1 MKEFDFTVTDELG
14 IHARPAGMLVK
25 IAKKYQS
32 SIKIKKDSKEALA
45 TSLLSMMSLNIKKGD
60 NVKVVT
66 DGADE
71 DDAYEEVLDFF
82 SKNL

>member
-71 DDAYEEVLDFF
+71 DAAYEEVLDFF